1 MSREVFESGRPGTSP
16 VRPSGRTDQPT
27 SPVAAPVGIPRP
39 DPPEVV
45 LRGAVPISM
54 EQTLVA
60 RSGHVVACSC
70 QRHYRDTVTSPRPL
84 ARRPRP
90 GASAGTAHP
99 LAVLGLDA
107 ATEQLYRRVLRYSG
121 LRVHEM
127 AALVERTPEGLEHDL
142 TPLLAVGLV
151 RVVRNRVT
159 AAMPQVVLNRLI
171 SEEERRLATVGEQL
185 EQLRS
190 MVPQLQ
196 AEHFDSVGTSSR
208 PVVGEVVPAIDL
220 PGLHRA
226 LVEQGSG
233 TLRWLRPMPADDE
246 GPEPV
251 PLDPSVDDAVV
262 AAVRAGRRSQA
273 LYPARALQFAAD
285 ELRARAAH
293 GEEIRV
299 AAEVP
304 TRLEVLGDSGV
315 VLDAR
320 TEDGDPARL
329 VVRHPQITALAELAF
344 AGLWER
350 ALPIP
355 GLEAH
360 RDRRAR
366 ERSLLLEQ
374 LAAGAKDEQISRVLG
389 WGLRTVRRRVAELM
403 EELGVETRFQA
414 GMEAVRRGWL

>member
-1 MSREVFESGRPGTSP
+1 MPDA
-16 VRPSGRTDQPT
+16 RT
-27 SPVAAPVGIPRP
+27 
-39 DPPEVV
+39 
-45 LRGAVPISM
+45 
-54 EQTLVA
+54 
-60 RSGHVVACSC
+60 
-70 QRHYRDTVTSPRPL
+70 L
-84 ARRPRP
+84 ARRARTTPAP
-90 GASAGTAHP
+90 TAHP
-99 LAVLGLDA
+99 LAVLGFDA
-107 ATEQLYRRVLRYSG
+107 ATEQLYRQVLRYSG
-121 LRVHEM
+121 MRVAEM
-127 AALVERTPEGLEHDL
+127 ASLVERTPEGLEHDL

-151 RVVRNRVT
+151 RIVRNRIT

-171 SEEERRLATVGEQL
+171 SEEARRLATVGEQL
-185 EQLRS
+185 EQLRA

-196 AEHFDSVGTSSR
+196 AEHFDSVGTSTR
-208 PVVGEVVPAIDL
+208 PVVGEVVPAAGL

-226 LVEQGSG
+226 LIEHGSG
-233 TLRWLRPMPADDE
+233 TLRWLRPMPAYDE
-246 GPEPV
+246 GQAGAATGDE
-251 PLDPSVDDAVV
+251 VDATVD
-262 AAVRAGRRSQA
+262 AAVLDALKAGRRSQA
-273 LYPARALQFAAD
+273 LYPARALQVAAE
-285 ELRARAAH
+285 ELRARAGH

-304 TRLEVLGDSGV
+304 IRLEVLGSSGV
-315 VLDAR
+315 VLDAE

-329 VVRHPQITALAELAF
+329 VVRHAQVVAIAELAF

-366 ERSLLLEQ
+366 ERTLLLEQ
-374 LAAGAKDEQISRVLG
+374 LAAGAKDEQIARVLG

>member
-1 MSREVFESGRPGTSP
+1 MSWHLPANGTIL
-16 VRPSGRTDQPT
+16 T
-27 SPVAAPVGIPRP
+27 
-39 DPPEVV
+39 
-45 LRGAVPISM
+45 AVPSSRLLAPR
-54 EQTLVA
+54 TA
-60 RSGHVVACSC
+60 RA
-70 QRHYRDTVTSPRPL
+70 
-84 ARRPRP
+84 A
-90 GASAGTAHP
+90 ATAHP
-99 LAVLGLDA
+99 LAVLGFDT
-107 ATEQLYRRVLRYSG
+107 ATEQLYRQVLRYSG
-121 LRVHEM
+121 MRLDEM

-151 RVVRNRVT
+151 RVARSRVT

-196 AEHFDSVGTSSR
+196 AEHFDSVGTSTR
-208 PVVGEVVPAIDL
+208 PVVGEVVPAVDL

-226 LVEQGSG
+226 LIEQGSG
-233 TLRWLRPMPADDE
+233 TLRWLRPMPAYDAAGAADAS
-246 GPEPV
+246 GRGEPAV
-251 PLDPSVDDAVV
+251 DPSVDEAVV
-262 AAVRAGRRSQA
+262 EALRAGRRSQA
-273 LYPARALQFAAD
+273 LYPARALQVAAE

-304 TRLEVLGDSGV
+304 TRLEVLGDAGV
-315 VLDAR
+315 VLDAL

-329 VVRHPQITALAELAF
+329 VVRHPQITAIAELAF

-366 ERSLLLEQ
+366 ERTLLLEQ
-374 LAAGAKDEQISRVLG
+374 LAGGAKDEQIARVLG